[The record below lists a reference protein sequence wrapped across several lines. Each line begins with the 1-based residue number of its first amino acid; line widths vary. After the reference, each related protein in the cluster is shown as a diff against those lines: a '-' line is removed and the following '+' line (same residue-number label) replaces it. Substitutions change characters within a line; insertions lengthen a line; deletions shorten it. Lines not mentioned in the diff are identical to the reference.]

1 MSQAGSLFLWKTAEL
16 KGETFAV
23 ITGHKGDPRDL
34 VVPEA
39 VDGIP
44 VREIA
49 PHAFENRLRLE
60 SVALP
65 KSVVRVGA
73 FAFHS
78 CRSLKKIDLT
88 EYAVDCHDGAF
99 RGCDAIRLIIY
110 RISSGNFR
118 VMRDLLTSAERRMHF
133 RILDERDGSSA
144 DLVFPG
150 YVRQDQ
156 EDTFARVIH
165 FSLEGV
171 GFAYR
176 ECVSRSGIDYAAYDR
191 LFSKIDYA
199 YGTDAAAIA
208 MHRLRTPRSMGEA
221 AGTRYRSFLEKYVDQ
236 TLRDLVRRGDA
247 EGIELLRDEV
257 RIPETE
263 RAAAMVYASE
273 QGQTECAALLAS
285 MRTTGNGRI
294 GALTLGGETEIQ
306 QSSDK
311 RMEEHQV
318 SDKKIEKSQISAKQ
332 AEELQASS
340 TKTENADIPPRS
352 ITTAGMLDLEEW

>member
-1 MSQAGSLFLWKTAEL
+1 M
-16 KGETFAV
+16 
-23 ITGHKGDPRDL
+23 
-34 VVPEA
+34 
-39 VDGIP
+39 
-44 VREIA
+44 
-49 PHAFENRLRLE
+49 
-60 SVALP
+60 
-65 KSVVRVGA
+65 
-73 FAFHS
+73 
-78 CRSLKKIDLT
+78 
-88 EYAVDCHDGAF
+88 DCHDGAF

>member
-99 RGCDAIRLIIY
+99 RGCDAVRLIIY

-150 YVRQDQ
+150 YVREDQ

-191 LFSKIDYA
+191 LFSRIDYA

-285 MRTTGNGRI
+285 MRV
-294 GALTLGGETEIQ
+294 ADEET
-306 QSSDK
+306 
-311 RMEEHQV
+311 
-318 SDKKIEKSQISAKQ
+318 Q
-332 AEELQASS
+332 APCK
-340 TKTENADIPPRS
+340 KTENEDNPPRS
-352 ITTAGMLDLEEW
+352 STTAGMLDLEEW

>member
-1 MSQAGSLFLWKTAEL
+1 MKAFFLSIFDALSGKKGLAAAGVLAVLALCAVLASRMHYAEDISEFLPSDPASERYSEVYNALSEKGNIVVLFRADTTDQGWRYSVEDAMDSFEENWAAADSTGLVPSRQIRTDASAALGLMSF
-16 KGETFAV
+16 
-23 ITGHKGDPRDL
+23 
-34 VVPEA
+34 
-39 VDGIP
+39 
-44 VREIA
+44 
-49 PHAFENRLRLE
+49 
-60 SVALP
+60 
-65 KSVVRVGA
+65 VGA
-73 FAFHS
+73 RLPYF
-78 CRSLKKIDLT
+78 LT
-88 EYAVDCHDGAF
+88 EDD
-99 RGCDAIRLIIY
+99 Y
-110 RISSGNFR
+110 RRADS
-118 VMRDLLTSAERRMHF
+118 LLN
-133 RILDERDGSSA
+133 I
-144 DLVFPG
+144 PG

-221 AGTRYRSFLEKYVDQ
+221 AGARYRSFLEKYVDQ

-285 MRTTGNGRI
+285 MRV
-294 GALTLGGETEIQ
+294 ADEETQ
-306 QSSDK
+306 TPGK
-311 RMEEHQV
+311 
-318 SDKKIEKSQISAKQ
+318 
-332 AEELQASS
+332 
-340 TKTENADIPPRS
+340 KTENEDNPPRS
-352 ITTAGMLDLEEW
+352 STTAGMLDLEEW

>member
-1 MSQAGSLFLWKTAEL
+1 MWKTAEL

-78 CRSLKKIDLT
+78 CRSLNKIDLT

-221 AGTRYRSFLEKYVDQ
+221 AGTRYRSFLEKYADQ
-236 TLRDLVRRGDA
+236 TLRDLVRRGNA

-306 QSSDK
+306 QAPDK
-311 RMEEHQV
+311 RMEEQQV
-318 SDKKIEKSQISAKQ
+318 SDKKTESRQALATE
-332 AEELQASS
+332 AEETQ
-340 TKTENADIPPRS
+340 TPGKKTENEDNPPRS